1 LQAGGGVGQD
11 GSNRWKGWSEPGG
24 SLMDEDILP
33 PCARLTSRCPS
44 APGSDAHLD
53 SRRRSGRGEGDRA
66 PAGRHTAEERHRTA
80 RCGASEPRG
89 GQGQAGR
96 GHGQGLH
103 RQGTVPAAGSQLECH
118 NKNSK
123 KRRKHRSL
131 AECCRSVTAG
141 SLPEVLQPGST
152 GYRRPRTAS
161 SAQRTAHRHSQQC
174 LADGR

>member
-131 AECCRSVTAG
+131 AECRPAHLSTYRAFDHPTSDRAPPSAGRRAGRRLRCRH
-141 SLPEVLQPGST
+141 
-152 GYRRPRTAS
+152 PR
-161 SAQRTAHRHSQQC
+161 Q
-174 LADGR
+174 LAP